1 MKAKRVLCLRTS
13 TLAVAAVAALSAVL
27 GVPGLSAWGQQ
38 AVSPQVAASQVLSQ
52 QIEALGQ
59 DATSRTEFTL
69 DRPMIQFASKMMNK
83 DDESTRRVLA
93 GLNSISVHS
102 FGYREPG
109 LYSPMDVEM
118 IRKQFHAA
126 GWEHMVSNKPRIDKT
141 GMSDLWIQ
149 FRGTEVTDVALLV
162 SGPTQLAF
170 VQFDGTVK
178 PLDLLHLSGHMGIPK
193 FDEDDMKKAD
203 K

>member
-1 MKAKRVLCLRTS
+1 
-13 TLAVAAVAALSAVL
+13 
-27 GVPGLSAWGQQ
+27 QQ
-38 AVSPQVAASQVLSQ
+38 AVLSQ

-59 DATSRTEFTL
+59 GATSRTEFTL
-69 DRPMIQFASKMMNK
+69 DRPMIAFASKMIDK

-102 FGYREPG
+102 FGFREPG
-109 LYSPMDVEM
+109 LYSPMDLEV

-126 GWEHMVSNKPRIDKT
+126 GWEHMVSNKPHIDKT

-149 FRGTEVTDVALLV
+149 FRGTQVTDVAVLV

-170 VQFDGTVK
+170 VQF
-178 PLDLLHLSGHMGIPK
+178 
-193 FDEDDMKKAD
+193 
-203 K
+203 

>member
-1 MKAKRVLCLRTS
+1 MKPKRVLCLRTS
-13 TLAVAAVAALSAVL
+13 TLALALGAALSACT
-27 GVPGLSAWGQQ
+27 LSAWGQQ
-38 AVSPQVAASQVLSQ
+38 PNQQQQAALNQ
-52 QIEALGQ
+52 QIAALGQ

-126 GWEHMVSNKPRIDKT
+126 GWQHMVSNKPHIDKT

-149 FRGTEVTDVALLV
+149 FRGTEVTDVALR
-162 SGPTQLAF
+162 
-170 VQFDGTVK
+170 
-178 PLDLLHLSGHMGIPK
+178 
-193 FDEDDMKKAD
+193 
-203 K
+203 